1 MNENLAHCAYRAE
14 LQMVLPSTQDPSAAF
29 TCYRETVQEVFRL
42 QLHKPIVRTESAAL
56 IGSLPQHLSHP
67 LL

>member
-1 MNENLAHCAYRAE
+1 MKTLLTAHTGLSFKGFYPPPKTQTKLLLATGKRCKR
-14 LQMVLPSTQDPSAAF
+14 F
-29 TCYRETVQEVFRL
+29 FRL

>member
-1 MNENLAHCAYRAE
+1 MKTLLTAHTG
-14 LQMVLPSTQDPSAAF
+14 LSFKGLFLPSTQDPNAAF
-29 TCYRETVQEVFRL
+29 TCYRETVQEVFCL

-56 IGSLPQHLSHP
+56 IGSLPQHLIHP